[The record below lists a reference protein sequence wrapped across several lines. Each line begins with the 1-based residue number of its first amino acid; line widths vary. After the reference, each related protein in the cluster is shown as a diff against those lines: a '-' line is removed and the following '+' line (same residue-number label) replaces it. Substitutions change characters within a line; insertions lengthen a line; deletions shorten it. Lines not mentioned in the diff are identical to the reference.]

1 MVNKALTKKLGRILV
16 VDDNVSILNSLEQL
30 LKFDFE
36 EVKTLSSPNS
46 ILNLIKSGRF
56 DVVLLDMN
64 FKVGINKGEEGLL
77 WMKEI
82 LKADPD
88 AVVILITAYADIEL
102 AVRAMKE
109 GATDFVAKPWDPI
122 KLIANLQSAIRLR
135 KSRQEVNSLKEKA
148 KGLNE
153 EINRSSDPIIGES
166 KAIKHVLEVASRIAT
181 TDANVLILGENGT
194 GKELIAKHIHLLS
207 ERSQFPFISVDVCSL
222 SENLIESELFG
233 HEKGAFTDAKTE
245 RSGRFEVAS
254 NGSLFLDEIGN
265 IPFGLQA
272 KLLTVLEN
280 RKFSRIGSNTPISTN
295 FRLISA
301 TNKNLNQLITQN
313 CFRQDLFYR
322 INTIQIEV
330 PPLRDRR
337 EDIPLLAEYFMEKYG
352 KRYSKSNLKISKK
365 ALDKLA
371 EHRWPGNI
379 RELSH
384 AVERAVILSDS
395 TTLKPE
401 DFLLKAHDLQSSN
414 QFDTYSLSEIEKQIL
429 MKVLG
434 LSQGN
439 LSKASKMLEIS
450 RTTLYSKIQ
459 KYGL

>member
-1 MVNKALTKKLGRILV
+1 MVNTTQSKKEGRILV
-16 VDDNVSILNSLEQL
+16 VDDNISILNSLEQL

-36 EVKTLSSPNS
+36 EVKTLSNPNS
-46 ILNLIKSGRF
+46 LLNQVKTNKF

-64 FKVGINKGEEGLL
+64 FKVGINKGDEGLH

-82 LKADPD
+82 LKTDAD

-122 KLIANLQSAIRLR
+122 KLIATLRSAVKLR
-135 KSRQEVNSLKEKA
+135 KSRLEVKLLKEKE

-153 EINRSSDPIIGES
+153 EINRSSDAIIGES
-166 KAIKHVLEVASRIAT
+166 KAIKHVLELASRVAP
-181 TDANVLILGENGT
+181 TDANVLIVGENGT
-194 GKELIAKHIHLLS
+194 GKELIANYIHRLS
-207 ERSQFPFISVDVCSL
+207 QRCQYPFVSVDICSL

-233 HEKGAFTDAKTE
+233 HEKGAFTDAKME
-245 RSGRFEVAS
+245 RAGRFEIAS

-272 KLLTVLEN
+272 KLLTVLES
-280 RKFSRIGSNTPISTN
+280 RIFSRIGSNTQFKTN

-301 TNKNLNQLITQN
+301 TNKNINQLITQK
-313 CFRQDLFYR
+313 CFREDLFFR

-330 PPLRDRR
+330 PPLRDRPD
-337 EDIPLLAEYFMEKYG
+337 DIPLLVEHFIEKYS
-352 KRYSKSNLKISKK
+352 KRYSKSNLKISNRT
-365 ALDKLA
+365 LEKLA
-371 EHRWPGNI
+371 HHKWPGNI

-384 AVERAVILSDS
+384 AVERAVILCDT

-401 DFLLKAHDLQSSN
+401 DFPFKSQMMQSSN
-414 QFDTYSLSEIEKQIL
+414 QFDTYSLSEIERQIL
-429 MKVLG
+429 IKVIS

>member
-1 MVNKALTKKLGRILV
+1 MAKKDGRILV
-16 VDDNVSILNSLEQL
+16 VDDNISILNSLEQL

-36 EVKTLSSPNS
+36 EVKTLSSPNTIVS
-46 ILNLIKSGRF
+46 LIKSGRF

-64 FKVGINKGEEGLL
+64 FKVGINKGDEGLH
-77 WMKEI
+77 WMREI
-82 LKADPD
+82 LNTDND

-102 AVRAMKE
+102 AVRAMKD
-109 GATDFVAKPWDPI
+109 GATDFVAKPWDPV
-122 KLIANLQSAIRLR
+122 KLIATLQSAVKLR
-135 KSRQEVNSLKEKA
+135 KSRLEVKSLKEKE

-153 EINRSSDPIIGES
+153 EINRSYDPIIGES
-166 KAIKHVLEVASRIAT
+166 KAIKHVLEVASRVAP
-181 TDANVLILGENGT
+181 TDANVLIVGENGT
-194 GKELIAKHIHLLS
+194 GKELIARHIHNS
-207 ERSQFPFISVDVCSL
+207 SQRKQFPFISVDVCSL

-233 HEKGAFTDAKTE
+233 HEKGAFTDAKFE
-245 RSGRFEVAS
+245 RVGRFEIAS

-272 KLLTVLEN
+272 KLLTVLES

-301 TNKNLNQLITQN
+301 TNKNLNQLIETS
-313 CFRQDLFYR
+313 CFRQDLFFR

-330 PPLRDRR
+330 PTLRDRR
-337 EDIPLLAEYFMEKYG
+337 EDIPLLVDYFLEKYG
-352 KRYSKSNLKISKK
+352 KRYTKFNLKISKK

-371 EHRWPGNI
+371 EHKWPGNI

-384 AVERAVILSDS
+384 AVERAVILCDS
-395 TTLKPE
+395 STLKPE
-401 DFLLKAHDLQSSN
+401 DFLIKSQLTHSPN
-414 QFDTYSLSEIEKQIL
+414 QFDTYSLSEIERQIL
-429 MKVLG
+429 VKVLS
-434 LSQGN
+434 LTQGN